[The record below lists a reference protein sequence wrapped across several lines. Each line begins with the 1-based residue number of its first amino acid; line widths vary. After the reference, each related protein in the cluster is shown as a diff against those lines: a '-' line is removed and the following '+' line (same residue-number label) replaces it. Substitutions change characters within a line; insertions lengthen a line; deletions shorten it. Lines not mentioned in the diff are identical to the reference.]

1 MTNLNTENASAN
13 TSTAKTADVTWSTQT
28 HIALDPETLFHYLAD
43 FSSVRNWDPH
53 VTDAQLTTPG
63 PLRVGSEIA
72 LDFRLGFYISKMQY
86 EVQSYEPARKIVLK
100 GSTPLYHAIDTIEV
114 KPDPSNPNW
123 SLVSYG
129 LELFYQKPNMISVN
143 IGKYLTRYFANK
155 ALRNLKRLALPDS
168 SRVRPAS
175 AVLDR
180 TVFGGIYQ
188 FTRFGFFNMK
198 KRSHPLPVSAKGLKA
213 VITGSTAGIGREIA
227 TELARAQVEI
237 IMVNRTQHKAD
248 DFAAS
253 LRERFGATVHSYITD
268 MSNIDSTVK
277 TMKTIAQDFPQI
289 DILINNAGELLNDR
303 QETSEG
309 FEHNFAVLLL
319 APFVVTQTLL
329 PSLQSPNEN
338 RTDNPARVINMCSGG
353 LYTQGLHLEDLQ
365 YKQGEFNGAKA
376 YARAKRGLLDITEHY
391 SRTID
396 KYKVVFHAMHPGW
409 VHTPGVEKS
418 LASFLK
424 TTKAVLRTPFQG
436 ADTAIWLALSQVAGQ
451 SSGLFWLDRQPHTTS
466 IFPGTKTHPTLQSEL
481 YARLDLLQKQNN
493 QNPNVLANTL
503 DTEQPDTGQP
513 DTKKPGTGEAQTTND
528 VIIPKQA

>member
-1 MTNLNTENASAN
+1 MLNLKSDD
-13 TSTAKTADVTWSTQT
+13 TSTNRSPNLTADVTWSAQT

-53 VTDAQLTTPG
+53 VTDAQLITSG
-63 PLRVGSEIA
+63 PLKVGSEFA
-72 LDFRLGFYISKMQY
+72 LDFRLGFHISKMQY
-86 EVQSYEPARKIVLK
+86 KIQSYEPPHKIVLK
-100 GSTPLYHAIDTIEV
+100 GSTPLYHAIDTIVV
-114 KPDPSNPNW
+114 KPDPSNPHW
-123 SLVSYG
+123 SMVSYG
-129 LELFYQKPNMISVN
+129 LELFYQKPNIISVKL
-143 IGKYLTRYFANK
+143 GQRLTRYFANK

-168 SRVRPAS
+168 GRTKSAS
-175 AVLDR
+175 AILDK

-198 KRSHPLPVSAKGLKA
+198 KRSHPLPVNAKSLKA

-237 IMVNRTQHKAD
+237 IMVNRTQQKAD
-248 DFAAS
+248 DFAEL
-253 LRERFGATVHSYITD
+253 LRERFGAKIHSYITD
-268 MSNIDSTVK
+268 MSNIHDTAK
-277 TMKTIAQDFPQI
+277 TMTMIAQDFPQI
-289 DILINNAGELLNDR
+289 DLLINNAGELLNDR
-303 QETSEG
+303 QETLEG

-319 APFVVTQTLL
+319 APFVVTQHLL
-329 PSLQSPNEN
+329 PSLLSAHEHNPD
-338 RTDNPARVINMCSGG
+338 RPARVINMCSGG
-353 LYTQGLHLEDLQ
+353 LYTQGLNLDDLQ

-376 YARAKRGLLDITEHY
+376 YARAKRGLLDVTEHY

-436 ADTAIWLALSQVAGQ
+436 ADTAIWLALSEVAGQ

-466 IFPGTKTHPTLQSEL
+466 IFPGTRTHPSQQSEL
-481 YARLDLLQKQNN
+481 FARLDLLQKQNN
-493 QNPNVLANTL
+493 QNSKTL
-503 DTEQPDTGQP
+503 TGDLESGEQATTENLT
-513 DTKKPGTGEAQTTND
+513 
-528 VIIPKQA
+528 IPKQA